1 MTVDRRL
8 GTKVDKAFRREEATG
23 TRVDPYPYIGVVKN
37 NLDPSRSGRLQVYI
51 PDLGGDPDN
60 KSNWRTVRYA
70 SPFQGYSNINST
82 SSANDFKSVAHTY
95 GMWMVPPDMGVQ
107 VICIFIAGDPQRG
120 YWIACVN
127 PYLSHHMTPG
137 LAGSTN
143 VDPTTASADAKKSLV
158 PGNNVPVV
166 EFNESDKNL
175 TNPAFFNNLKP
186 LHEYQYNIYR
196 QQGLDRDEIRG
207 AISSSSQRE
216 SPSNVFG
223 ISTPGRP
230 VNDPADDIDR
240 FNQLANAGKITADTY
255 KVGARKGGHTFV
267 LDDGTT
273 LGVDQLVRLR
283 TAKGHQILMHDTAN
297 SIYLAHADGTSWVEL
312 TTEGAIKIYSK
323 SGISLRSEGTINLHS
338 DANININAR
347 NNINI
352 RAGNKFVVNSGT
364 TDLLQGQLNV
374 ESTGEI
380 GLKSGSDFRVDAGA
394 AIGLQAGGVVA
405 LTGSSIKQNSGGTKS
420 IKSQKPLPSTS
431 FPDTAFDGK
440 TGLWISQPK
449 RTDSIATVLPTHEP
463 YNRAA
468 VATFIVEQNDAQP
481 ASGIQPQA
489 TYTGTVDA
497 IKNTT
502 GAGVKTPADDRDLRN
517 QPACDCTVGNLNT
530 DQMTAYY
537 AQIGKKESGGK
548 YDTVNSIG
556 FVGKYQF
563 GYPALIDLKMV
574 KSSVTSNAQLRNP
587 NSWIGNGGPASLE
600 EFLSNGPLQEKLIC
614 QYTRANYTTLLRIG
628 AITAD
633 MKPEEVGG
641 MLAVSHLLGAGGAKK
656 WRNGQGGAD
665 AYGTTGDTYFNVG
678 KYAIAVLAPKMP
690 DIKQG

>member
-37 NLDPSRSGRLQVYI
+37 NLDPSRSGRLQVWI
-51 PDLGGDPDN
+51 PDLGGDETDRR
-60 KSNWRTVRYA
+60 NWRTVRYA
-70 SPFQGYSNINST
+70 SPFQGYSNTQST
-82 SSANDFKSVAHTY
+82 SNVNNFDSVIHTY
-95 GMWMVPPDMGVQ
+95 GMWMVPPDIGVQ

-120 YWIACVN
+120 YWMACVN
-127 PYLSHHMTPG
+127 PHLSHHMTPG

-143 VDPTTASADAKKSLV
+143 VDITTAGAEAKKGFV
-158 PGNNVPVV
+158 AGNNMPVV
-166 EFNESDKNL
+166 EFNETGANL
-175 TNPAFFNNLKP
+175 INDTFFNNLKP
-186 LHEYQYNIYR
+186 LHDIQYNIYR

-230 VNDPADDIDR
+230 VNDPADDVDR
-240 FNQLANAGKITADTY
+240 FNQLANAGKITAETY
-255 KVGARKGGHTFV
+255 RVGARKGGHTFV

-273 LGVDQLVRLR
+273 LGLDQLVRLR
-283 TAKGHQILMHDTAN
+283 TAKGHQLLMHDTAN
-297 SIYLAHADGTSWVEL
+297 SVYLAHADGTSWVEM
-312 TTEGAIKIYSK
+312 TTDGSIKIYSQ
-323 SGISLRSEGTINLHS
+323 SGVSIRSQGTINLHS
-338 DANININAR
+338 DANINLNAK

-352 RAGNKFVVNSGT
+352 RAGGRFVVNSGT

-380 GLKSGSDFRVDAGA
+380 GLKSGSDFKIDAGTT
-394 AIGLQAGGVVA
+394 IGLQAGGVIA
-405 LTGSSIKQNSGGTKS
+405 HTGSLIKQNSGGTKS
-420 IKSQKPLPSTS
+420 IKSLTPLPSTS

-440 TGLWISQPK
+440 TGLWISKPK
-449 RTDSIATVLPTHEP
+449 QTDSIATVLPTHEP
-463 YNRAA
+463 HDRAA
-468 VATFIVEQNDAQP
+468 VASFTVEQNDAQP
-481 ASGIQPQA
+481 ASGIQPQE

-502 GAGVKTPADDRDLRN
+502 GGGVKSPANEKDLRN
-517 QPACDCTVGNLNT
+517 QPACDCTVGNLNS

-574 KSSVTSNAQLRNP
+574 KSSVKSNAQLRNP

-600 EFLSNGPLQEKLIC
+600 EFLNNGPLQEKLIC
-614 QYTRANYTTLLRIG
+614 QYTRLNYNSMLQKG

-641 MLAVSHLLGAGGAKK
+641 MLAVSHLLGAGGANK
-656 WRNGQGGAD
+656 WRNGQGGKD
-665 AYGTTGDTYFNVG
+665 QYGTTGDTYFNVG

-690 DIKQG
+690 DIKQS